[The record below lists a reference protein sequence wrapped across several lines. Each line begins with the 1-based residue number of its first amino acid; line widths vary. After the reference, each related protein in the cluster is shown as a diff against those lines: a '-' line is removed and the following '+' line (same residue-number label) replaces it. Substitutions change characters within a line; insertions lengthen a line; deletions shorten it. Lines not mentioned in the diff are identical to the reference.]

1 METVFD
7 LATPE
12 ELVCLFGEDDPDLP
26 ENLREYKS
34 ERQSALKNADTNFRL
49 LASLYDIRGN
59 KQKADECIAKIQDD
73 DLRMSTVLLLYE
85 CMPAASV

>member
-12 ELVCLFGEDDPDLP
+12 ELIDLFGEDDPDLP
-26 ENLREYKS
+26 EDLREYKH
-34 ERQSALKNADTNFRL
+34 ERQYVLEDADYNFSM
-49 LASLYDIRGN
+49 LAELYDIRGD